1 LRRRSIVVY
10 KPSNLQRLREKGV
23 YTADNITPEEEQL
36 VQSMTAEEVDML
48 IHLHEKLGGTAEGRE
63 EIRPNFP
70 L

>member
-1 LRRRSIVVY
+1 MAEYL
-10 KPSNLQRLREKGV
+10 SNLQRLQENGV
-23 YTADNITPEEEQL
+23 YDADKITPEEAEL

-48 IHLHEKLGGTAEGRE
+48 IHLHEKLGGTGEDRE